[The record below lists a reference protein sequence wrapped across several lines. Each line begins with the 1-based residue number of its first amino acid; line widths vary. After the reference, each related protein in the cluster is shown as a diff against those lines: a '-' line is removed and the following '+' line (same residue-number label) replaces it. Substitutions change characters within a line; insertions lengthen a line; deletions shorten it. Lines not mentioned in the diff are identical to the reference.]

1 MRIVKLIVVLAL
13 SCAFGACGAASEKET
28 GAGSES
34 PAVKADPLSE
44 RDQVLCT
51 HTENLP
57 PQEEDE
63 DGIWNAHFLLMS
75 DWAENTEIRAIANE
89 YRTTYLEPEDAAV
102 YPDRILKICAKH
114 GAVDAPA
121 D

>member
-1 MRIVKLIVVLAL
+1 MRIVNLIVVLISACAL
-13 SCAFGACGAASEKET
+13 SACGAGTDET
-28 GAGSES
+28 GAGAET

-44 RDQVLCT
+44 RDQVFCT

-57 PQEEDE
+57 PQDQH
-63 DGIWNAHFLLMS
+63 GSWNTVFLMMS

-102 YPDRILKICAKH
+102 YPDRILKVCAKH
-114 GAVDAPA
+114 GALEGD
-121 D
+121 

>member
-1 MRIVKLIVVLAL
+1 MRIANLIVVLISACAL
-13 SCAFGACGAASEKET
+13 SACGAGTDET
-28 GAGSES
+28 GAGAET

-63 DGIWNAHFLLMS
+63 DGAWDTVFLMMS
-75 DWAENTEIRAIANE
+75 DWAEDTEIRAVANE

-114 GAVDAPA
+114 GAVEGD
-121 D
+121 

>member
-1 MRIVKLIVVLAL
+1 MTLIVILLAA
-13 SCAFGACGAASEKET
+13 CAVSACGAGPEKT
-28 GAGSES
+28 RAGTES
-34 PAVKADPLSE
+34 PPVKADPLSE
-44 RDQVLCT
+44 RDQVLCS

-57 PQEEDE
+57 PQEDDE
-63 DGIWNAHFLLMS
+63 DGTWNTHFLLMS

-114 GAVDAPA
+114 GALGGD
-121 D
+121 